1 MISPYDASAHAQM
14 IFNVPS
20 RMQKTNAS
28 VEGSVVNNIARL
40 RTFVADFTRLADAC
54 GGNEAAFFGAG
65 KSLLQELIRVDDW
78 LPSTFARADPARYQQ
93 YLLHCD
99 PLERFSVVSFVWDRG
114 QSTPIHNHT
123 VWGMVGVL
131 RGAEIGTRYVRA
143 DADLPLTES
152 GASRFEA
159 GQIDLVSPSVGDIH
173 RVQNALQ
180 GGVSVSI
187 HVYGANIGAVR
198 RVVFGPAGEPR
209 SFVSGYS
216 SEFAPN
222 LWDRSP

>member
-1 MISPYDASAHAQM
+1 MIVPYAASAHAQM
-14 IFNVPS
+14 IFNVPG

-40 RTFVADFTRLADAC
+40 RTFVADFTRLADASD
-54 GGNEAAFFGAG
+54 GNETAFFGAG
-65 KSLLQELIRVDDW
+65 KSLLQELIRRDDW
-78 LPSTFARADPARYQQ
+78 LPPAFARADPARYQQ

-131 RGAEIGTRYVRA
+131 RGAEIGTRYVRT
-143 DADLPLTES
+143 DADLPLAES
-152 GASRFEA
+152 GARRFEA
-159 GQIDLVSPSVGDIH
+159 EQIDLVSPAVGDIH
-173 RVQNALQ
+173 RVQNAIH
-180 GGVSVSI
+180 GVSVSI

-198 RVVFGPAGEPR
+198 RAVFGPAGDPR

-222 LWDRSP
+222 LWDRSS